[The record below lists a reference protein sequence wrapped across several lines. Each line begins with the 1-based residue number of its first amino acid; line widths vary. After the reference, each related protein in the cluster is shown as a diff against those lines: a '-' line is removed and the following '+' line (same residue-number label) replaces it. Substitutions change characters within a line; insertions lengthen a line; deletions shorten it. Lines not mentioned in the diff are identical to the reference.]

1 MKSARFKI
9 IILLISVLF
18 SIHCAKSE
26 LSNENAVPKV
36 EIPAPKQFVLGRWK
50 YSEEITVLGKRI
62 RTEENTYLTFLDN
75 DTVIFEFR
83 NSKTVLDYKINEK
96 NEIEIELN
104 YDPNLVVKKI
114 NESEM
119 RLRPKR
125 EGGYLD
131 FPILFSFTDE
141 NFRRVE

>member
-1 MKSARFKI
+1 MDKI
-9 IILLISVLF
+9 KTIILLIFVSF
-18 SIHCAKSE
+18 SFHCVKNES
-26 LSNENAVPKV
+26 LSNVNAVK
-36 EIPAPKQFVLGRWK
+36 IPAPKQFVLGRWK
-50 YSEEITVLGKRI
+50 YSEEITVLGKRV
-62 RTEENTYLTFLDN
+62 RTENNTFLTFLDN

-83 NSKTVLDYKINEK
+83 DSKTVLDYKINEN

-141 NFRRVE
+141 NFKKTD